1 MPSRSRWRRSRTR
14 GSSSAQGAEAI
25 SRPTRARTNRRSSQ
39 SWRTVAWSRWWGNN
53 ASPRDCVVSSEIKRE
68 GSEQHREDASKY
80 IQLRSARFD
89 LPISRPVLEQF
100 RSVPSNSSWEQL
112 GSAIPGQPPSPPSS
126 SLSRGRERETR
137 FIRTKGDRIPKE
149 MQISRKSFEA
159 TVRENRVIFVLF
171 SRGKKRKGKN
181 KKMEQYS
188 ASTTEQIQSFFSPHF

>member
-112 GSAIPGQPPSPPSS
+112 GSAIPGPLPSLLLPLERKGTRNEIYSDERRS
-126 SLSRGRERETR
+126 YSKGNANISQIFRGNG
-137 FIRTKGDRIPKE
+137 K
-149 MQISRKSFEA
+149 RKSSNLRLVFAWEK
-159 TVRENRVIFVLF
+159 
-171 SRGKKRKGKN
+171 KKRKKQKN
-181 KKMEQYS
+181 GAIFP